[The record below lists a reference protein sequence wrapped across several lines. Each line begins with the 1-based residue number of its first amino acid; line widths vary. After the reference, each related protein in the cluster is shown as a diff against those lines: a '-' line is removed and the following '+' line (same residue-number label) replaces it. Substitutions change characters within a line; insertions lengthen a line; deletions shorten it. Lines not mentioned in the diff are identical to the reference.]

1 MQNAQMHQMVMQQ
14 MMLSAIPKN
23 NSLPPI
29 GSTTEAQVRNNN
41 SNFIKWLQIPPSCYP
56 CFGNVLL
63 ETQRPCGS
71 SCFVTCAWTLCYPYQ
86 VQRCGINTRI
96 IQFHYVA
103 DFLEDPW
110 SVHTDLLAISQGDMG
125 KNVLHPFLSG
135 IAIASSKLSVNA
147 PLTFMDKSWLL
158 KVFFQFFFLFF
169 DLLFAFSAPETTFCA
184 SSSLRFTHTTTCR
197 VGPSSTT
204 IPATARRIPTVP
216 TDATSANLVSVYVL
230 PNNGVTLRLLF
241 STVYWI
247 ISKFWHFFN
256 EWGGTEDLGKR
267 SGYFMTI
274 RWLIS
279 YFV

>member
-1 MQNAQMHQMVMQQ
+1 
-14 MMLSAIPKN
+14 
-23 NSLPPI
+23 
-29 GSTTEAQVRNNN
+29 
-41 SNFIKWLQIPPSCYP
+41 
-56 CFGNVLL
+56 
-63 ETQRPCGS
+63 
-71 SCFVTCAWTLCYPYQ
+71 
-86 VQRCGINTRI
+86 
-96 IQFHYVA
+96 
-103 DFLEDPW
+103 
-110 SVHTDLLAISQGDMG
+110 MG

-230 PNNGVTLRLLF
+230 SYSGVTLRHWATL
-241 STVYWI
+241 
-247 ISKFWHFFN
+247 WHFLN
-256 EWGGTEDLGKR
+256 EWGATEDLGKR
-267 SGYFMTI
+267 SGSL
-274 RWLIS
+274 WQLGG
-279 YFV
+279 